1 MLPLEANNKNNNS
14 NDDDDDMG
22 YAFRESVL
30 TFSFLFIDAFL
41 YAHQFVVSFAG
52 KLLYRTKKEHVKNFI
67 QSRKKNEE
75 KTLVD
80 YRVKLL
86 KANFIH
92 MNNCVYEWAGER
104 RGPIKRQKELGKCL
118 FNISLVVFLLLLMLI
133 IDATQSIIELFL
145 C

>member
-1 MLPLEANNKNNNS
+1 
-14 NDDDDDMG
+14 MG

-67 QSRKKNEE
+67 QSHKNEE
-75 KTLVD
+75 KTLDD

-92 MNNCVYEWAGER
+92 MNNCVYEYAGVGGGYQTPEGAR
-104 RGPIKRQKELGKCL
+104 KVPYLYFTPCFSSSYAHNRCYTINHRA
-118 FNISLVVFLLLLMLI
+118 FSML
-133 IDATQSIIELFL
+133 S
-145 C
+145 